1 MYEYLQRDFEMSNVI
16 EFPQKKS
23 PYQEAFEA
31 ADQQYQEIEAQADII
46 EEQRKQIEQM
56 QQSLDFKAKQ
66 QDLTELNGDG
76 NRDRGRYG
84 EDESDC

>member
-1 MYEYLQRDFEMSNVI
+1 MSKDSNVVN
-16 EFPQKKS
+16 FPQKSEVDK
-23 PYQEAFEA
+23 QFERLESQ
-31 ADQQYQEIEAQADII
+31 ADQIEL
-46 EEQRKQIEQM
+46 QRQLIQNSID
-56 QQSLDFKAKQ
+56 QRDFKAKQ